1 METETGG
8 YRMDRRHFMAGAS
21 AATAATV
28 LPASGARAAVNFANQ
43 TITILCP
50 FGVGGGGDLWCRFIA
65 PFFAKYL
72 PGQPNVLVK
81 NVPGSGSISGAN
93 LYAATAK
100 PDGLTVLNTSGSTQ
114 FPYLLGQKNV
124 KYDYRQLRFFLAGP
138 TGGAAYISTKMGVS
152 SLKDLGK
159 LKGVK
164 LHYASQGPTSLDLAP
179 VLAFRLLGLDV
190 QAIFGFPSRGE
201 GLMSFERGESEIDYQ
216 TTTAYLRNSTHIIK
230 KGEATP
236 LFSFGAFDE
245 HGKFGRD
252 PNFPELPHLAEAY
265 EIVFGK
271 PPSGIEWEALEA
283 FVLAGF
289 PAQKLML
296 LQKGTSD
303 EIVEAYREAV
313 RKMRKDPEYLAKRDE
328 IIGEYEQVTDAP
340 GEALYQRATSITPAA
355 REWVRDYLVT
365 NYKVEFN

>member
-1 METETGG
+1 
-8 YRMDRRHFMAGAS
+8 MDRRNFVKGS
-21 AATAATV
+21 TATAAALALSATR
-28 LPASGARAAVNFANQ
+28 ASAAVNFSNQ
-43 TITILCP
+43 TVTILCP
-50 FGVGGGGDLWCRFIA
+50 FGVGGGGDLWSRFIA
-65 PFFAKYL
+65 PFLGKYL
-72 PGQPNVLVK
+72 PGQPNVVVK
-81 NVPGSGSISGAN
+81 NVPGGGSISGAN
-93 LYAATAK
+93 IYVATTK

-114 FPYLLGQKNV
+114 FPYLLGQKSV

-138 TGGAAYISTKMGVS
+138 TGGAAYLSSKLGVS
-152 SLKDLGK
+152 SLKELPK

-179 VLAFRLLGLDV
+179 VLAFRLLGLEV

-216 TTTAYLRNSTHIIK
+216 TTTAYLRNSTQLIK
-230 KGEATP
+230 RGEAVP
-236 LFSFGAFDE
+236 LFSFGAFDDN
-245 HGKFGRD
+245 GKFGRD

-283 FVLAGF
+283 FILAGF

-313 RKMRKDPEYLAKRDE
+313 RKMRKDPDYLAKRDE

-340 GEALYQRATSITPAA
+340 GEALYQRATSISPAA
-355 REWVRDYLVT
+355 RDWVRDYLAKT
-365 NYKVEFN
+365 YKVEFD

>member
-1 METETGG
+1 
-8 YRMDRRHFMAGAS
+8 MDRRRFISGATAAS
-21 AATAATV
+21 AATA
-28 LPASGARAAVNFANQ
+28 LPATGARAAVSFEKK
-43 TITILCP
+43 TVTILCP
-50 FGVGGGGDLWCRFIA
+50 FGVGGGGDLWSRFIA
-65 PFFAKYL
+65 PFLGQYL
-72 PGQPNVLVK
+72 PGKPNVLVQ
-81 NVPGSGSISGAN
+81 NVPGGGSISGAN
-93 LYAATAK
+93 LYAATAR
-100 PDGLTVLNTSGSTQ
+100 PDGLTVLSTSASTQ

-124 KYDYRQLRFFLAGP
+124 KYDYRQLQFFLAGP
-138 TGGAAYISTKMGVS
+138 TGGGAYISSKMGVA

-216 TTTAYLRNSTHIIK
+216 TTTAYLRNSTQIIK
-230 KGEATP
+230 RGEAVP
-236 LFSFGAFDE
+236 LFSFGALDE
-245 HGKFGRD
+245 NGKFGRD
-252 PNFPELPHLAEAY
+252 PNFPDLPHLAEAY

-283 FVLAGF
+283 FILSGF

-296 LQKGTSD
+296 LQKGTPD
-303 EIVEAYREAV
+303 EIVEAYREAI

-340 GEALYQRATSITPAA
+340 GEALYQRATTISPAA
-355 REWVRDYLVT
+355 REWVREYLT
-365 NYKVEFN
+365 SNYKVDFN